1 MPSFSPLTRFCTSSV
16 SKRTAGLGLGRCPRI
31 VGLIREICDEYH
43 AAAFLIPSARERGCF
58 SMDREQAN
66 RGCIRAPL
74 SLRSLGLSSCARTTA
89 VSLGTGI
96 VNERETGAM
105 GGKALS
111 RVKFVVKHPDTF
123 IFRFDQRP
131 QAVIQWQR
139 AMPDFF
145 QNRLEQDHGRVEKSR
160 LHQIHLSTHDL
171 RSAKRSN
178 AVEKQEERKEVYLSQ
193 EDVCVR
199 DNKVTA

>member
-16 SKRTAGLGLGRCPRI
+16 SKRTAGLGLGRCPLI
-31 VGLIREICDEYH
+31 VGLIKEICDEYH
-43 AAAFLIPSARERGCF
+43 AAAFLIPRGCF
-58 SMDREQAN
+58 SMHREQAN
-66 RGCIRAPL
+66 RECIRAPL

-89 VSLGTGI
+89 VSLCSGI
-96 VNERETGAM
+96 VNERETSAM
-105 GGKALS
+105 GEKARS

-131 QAVIQWQR
+131 QAVIQRQR

-171 RSAKRSN
+171 RSAKRNN
-178 AVEKQEERKEVYLSQ
+178 AAKKQEERKAVYLS
-193 EDVCVR
+193 
-199 DNKVTA
+199 